1 MLDPQPTWTQE
12 RLDLL
17 KSAFDAGLSCREIGD
32 QIGVSRN
39 AVIGKLS
46 RLQWKREKMIAGP
59 KRRAVARTSHR
70 RTGLRLRRQFLRSV
84 EIHEAPIQSMHTCSL
99 FELSAHTCRWPVSSP
114 GEGTSR
120 SAAARRW
127 RACPIVLAIAGSPT
141 GSVRAD

>member
-114 GEGTSR
+114 GEENFSF
-120 SAAARRW
+120 
-127 RACPIVLAIAGSPT
+127 CGSPPLE
-141 GSVRAD
+141 GLPYCPGHSRLAYRVGAR